1 MDWQAAGV
9 AVIVSGA
16 VWFLAQRMFLVRR
29 RRKRPAQTFV
39 PLSSIRKRPDEDKGC
54 H

>member
-9 AVIVSGA
+9 VAVVCGA
-16 VWFLAQRMFLVRR
+16 VYFLTQRMLTRR
-29 RRKRPAQTFV
+29 RRRQGTQTFV
-39 PLSSIRKRPDEDKGC
+39 PLSSITKRPDHDC

>member
-9 AVIVSGA
+9 VAVVSGA
-16 VWFLAQRMFLVRR
+16 VYFLAQRMLARRR
-29 RRKRPAQTFV
+29 RRKGTQTFV
-39 PLSSIRKRPDEDKGC
+39 PLSSVKRRPDRDC

>member
-9 AVIVSGA
+9 VAIVAGA
-16 VWFLAQRMFLVRR
+16 VYFLAQRMLARRR
-29 RRKRPAQTFV
+29 RRKGTQTFV
-39 PLSSIRKRPDEDKGC
+39 PLSAIKKRSDHDC

>member
-9 AVIVSGA
+9 VAVVSGA
-16 VWFLAQRMFLVRR
+16 VYFLAQRMLTRR
-29 RRKRPAQTFV
+29 RRRTGTQTFV
-39 PLSSIRKRPDEDKGC
+39 PLSSIKKRPNHDC

>member
-9 AVIVSGA
+9 VAVVSGA
-16 VWFLAQRMFLVRR
+16 VYFLARRMLTRR
-29 RRKRPAQTFV
+29 RRRPGTLTFV
-39 PLSSIRKRPDEDKGC
+39 PLSSVKKRPDHDC

>member
-9 AVIVSGA
+9 VAVVCGA
-16 VWFLAQRMFLVRR
+16 VYFLTQRMLTRR
-29 RRKRPAQTFV
+29 RRRRGTQTFV
-39 PLSSIRKRPDEDKGC
+39 PLSSIKKRPDHDC

>member
-9 AVIVSGA
+9 VAMVSGA
-16 VWFLAQRMFLVRR
+16 GYFLAQRMLTRRR
-29 RRKRPAQTFV
+29 RRKGTQTFV
-39 PLSSIRKRPDEDKGC
+39 PLSSIKKRPNHDC

>member
-9 AVIVSGA
+9 VAVVSGA
-16 VWFLAQRMFLVRR
+16 VYFLVQRMLTRRR
-29 RRKRPAQTFV
+29 RRKGAQTFV
-39 PLSSIRKRPDEDKGC
+39 PLSSMKKRPDHDC

>member
-9 AVIVSGA
+9 VAVVSGA
-16 VWFLAQRMFLVRR
+16 VYFLARRTLARR
-29 RRKRPAQTFV
+29 RRRAGTQTFV
-39 PLSSIRKRPDEDKGC
+39 PLSSIRKRPDHDC